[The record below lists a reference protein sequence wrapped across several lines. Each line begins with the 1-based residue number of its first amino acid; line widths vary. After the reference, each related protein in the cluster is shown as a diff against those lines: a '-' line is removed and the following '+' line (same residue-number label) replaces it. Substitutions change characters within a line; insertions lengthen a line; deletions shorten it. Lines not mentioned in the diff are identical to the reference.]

1 MSNHPEP
8 SPLAG
13 TTVLVDIGDGE
24 QEYRVEDYWDRVYGT
39 SWMWSKD
46 NPAAMN
52 YAVRSGLRT
61 AGRLPLDD
69 EVLYGKIGAH
79 GHLAHV
85 SEVIA

>member
-1 MSNHPEP
+1 MSNHSEP

-13 TTVLVDIGDGE
+13 TTVIVDIGDGE
-24 QEYRVEDYWDRVYGT
+24 QEYRVEDYWDRVYGG
-39 SWMWSKD
+39 SWRWAKG

-52 YAVRSGLRT
+52 YAMRSALRKR
-61 AGRLPLDD
+61 GSLPLDD

-79 GHLAHV
+79 GHLVHV